1 MKVTGKCELVQVRGS
16 GRVQVEAKGIE
27 SEVPGGDGLPVF
39 FVTGSPGLGEFR
51 CADCG
56 YGIVARRVLPA
67 CPMCRGMSWEDP
79 LTSPH
84 SRSRA

>member
-1 MKVTGKCELVQVRGS
+1 MSKRVQVRGS
-16 GRVQVEAKGIE
+16 DRVEVQPRGTE
-27 SEVPGGDGLPVF
+27 SELPGGDGVPVF
-39 FVTGSPGLGEFR
+39 LLEGSAALGEFR

-67 CPMCRGMSWEDP
+67 CPMCRGKSWESP

-84 SRSRA
+84 GRFRA